1 MSDAANNAPLQQGPS
16 APLQAVVAGRGLNR
30 RLRGSRRWT
39 TVLPVTLFAIA
50 TSCELSWAMAPR
62 YQESTDDAYLT
73 GNTVQVTADIAGTV
87 VAIGSEDN
95 QFVHAGQ
102 LVVALD
108 DTDARIAVER
118 AKTNLDNTAREV
130 RRMFAS
136 MAVSAGRFDT
146 TSVSSNPDVLGAD
159 DQVDVAYLQLA
170 RTKLPASVSGFVAKR
185 MVELGQHVSPG
196 QPVMVIVPL
205 NELWV
210 EAHFAERQL
219 ASMRVGQLAT
229 LKAHLNGAS
238 VTYHGTVADLGTRT
252 TPPFR
257 LAPLRRAMDDRNKF
271 TKRVPVCI
279 ALDSRELLEHPL
291 QLGLSMSVA
300 VDTQERKDA
309 RPTDLA
315 TDAATRS
322 PNRYKTLCRPNFG
335 SDMHEAMEGQ
345 ARLF

>member
-130 RRMFAS
+130 RRIFAS

-159 DQVDVAYLQLA
+159 DQVDVAYL
-170 RTKLPASVSGFVAKR
+170 
-185 MVELGQHVSPG
+185 
-196 QPVMVIVPL
+196 
-205 NELWV
+205 
-210 EAHFAERQL
+210 
-219 ASMRVGQLAT
+219 
-229 LKAHLNGAS
+229 
-238 VTYHGTVADLGTRT
+238 
-252 TPPFR
+252 
-257 LAPLRRAMDDRNKF
+257 
-271 TKRVPVCI
+271 
-279 ALDSRELLEHPL
+279 EHPL

-315 TDAATRS
+315 TEAATRFPS
-322 PNRYKTLCRPNFG
+322 RYKTLCRPNFG
-335 SDMHEAMEGQ
+335 SDMHEAMEWQ